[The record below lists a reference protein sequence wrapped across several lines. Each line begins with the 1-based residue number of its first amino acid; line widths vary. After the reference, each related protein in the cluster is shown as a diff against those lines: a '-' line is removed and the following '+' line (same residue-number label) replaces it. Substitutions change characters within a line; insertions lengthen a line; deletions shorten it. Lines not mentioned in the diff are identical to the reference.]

1 MPPTIRRRSRI
12 TEPSEDVVLD
22 SGIVS
27 RRNSRSRSRGKSE
40 ARNDSA
46 QLEVEWEQ
54 RQSRLAVET
63 TRSRKGSVA
72 TELEAE
78 ILKKRQ
84 SKVVL
89 DVRTQDV
96 DMGDRGER
104 GMEEEVLERRQ
115 STVIA
120 SSTTSTKERTLSME
134 MHDAIDAVGQEDG
147 DGEGRLHD

>member
-84 SKVVL
+84 SKVVF